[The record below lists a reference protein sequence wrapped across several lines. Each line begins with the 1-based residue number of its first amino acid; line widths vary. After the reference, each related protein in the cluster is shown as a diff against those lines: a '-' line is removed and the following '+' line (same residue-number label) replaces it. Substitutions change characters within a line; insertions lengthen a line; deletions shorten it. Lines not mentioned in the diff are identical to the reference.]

1 MLFVFLHPQGNAFF
15 DGAFTNAFVIGGNE
29 GDEEIGSGFD
39 ILLHDKFRSDVV
51 VVVHVMVVAQWHA
64 DPGAA
69 DPAGLKRGGFT
80 GTGIEKGALNAD
92 PLLGSGAHENRN
104 EVVIKHGKAVAD
116 TNHGAI
122 AHFRTVHRTARL
134 NREEAALFTKG
145 PIFTN
150 MPGAE
155 ESDFFGPGEC
165 RMNRGVETE
174 TGEFAQDIDDNRTS
188 DEVITGSRFNLA
200 VFKRDRES
208 PGSKLSQILAQR
220 DVLFEF
226 GDGLGHATEKFQ
238 ITVFAGN
245 LDPGRMIHVS
255 SEHPNRCGFVF
266 ALAIGGQQVA
276 ERVGGQFDVR
286 NVEEELL
293 NLRAHMIFMKWRCGL
308 IEKLL
313 EDRGQRVSHADTVN
327 TFFLLPTPNV
337 KKIRYLLE
345 TAVLRAAVRFLPGF
359 SRPVLLFLS
368 KAAGAIAYLA
378 DYRGRTT
385 AHENLRVAFAKEN
398 ITPRQ
403 IRGIALAS
411 YQTFARTFLDLFWSL
426 SLTKENYKEH
436 VLIDFEDPSSERNA
450 HETGALWV
458 TPHFGNFEMVSL
470 AIGFRGVRFTVV
482 AQDFKNPALTE
493 LFTRLRRG
501 SGHVIIPQEGAMLRL
516 MKDLKRKGH
525 AGLLTDL
532 NIRPNRTATVIEC
545 FGLKT
550 CATMLHT
557 SLSMRLGL
565 PVFTGL
571 CFPLE
576 DGRYRL
582 ELSPP
587 LNPKDFSTTEEFT
600 QVIWNRFEEDIRKT
614 PEAWLW
620 MYKHWRYLPGNQDD
634 ARYPKYSN
642 PNRAFEAMVRSCG

>member
-1 MLFVFLHPQGNAFF
+1 MLFVFLHPEGNALL
-15 DGAFTNAFVIGGNE
+15 DGSFADPFVIGGDQ
-29 GDEEIGSGFD
+29 GDEEVGGGFD
-39 ILLHDKFRSDVV
+39 IVHHDKFRGDVVFLIHVV
-51 VVVHVMVVAQWHA
+51 VVAERHA
-64 DPGAA
+64 DARTA

-80 GTGIEKGALNAD
+80 GAGIEQGALHANS
-92 PLLGSGAHENRN
+92 LFRRGAHEDGN
-104 EVVIKHGKAVAD
+104 EIVIKHGKAVTD
-116 TNHGAI
+116 TDHGAI
-122 AHFRTVHRTARL
+122 AHFRTVHGTARF
-134 NREEAALFTKG
+134 NRKEAALFAKG
-145 PIFTN
+145 PVFTD
-150 MPGAE
+150 MPGSE
-155 ESDFFGPGEC
+155 EADFFGPGEGG
-165 RMNRGVETE
+165 MHGGVEAE
-174 TGEFAQDIDDNRTS
+174 TGQFAQHVDDNGAA
-188 DEVITGSRFNLA
+188 DEVITGGCFNLA
-200 VFKRDRES
+200 VFDRDRET
-208 PGSKLSQILAQR
+208 PGGELSQILAQG
-220 DVLFEF
+220 DVLLEF
-226 GDGLGHATEKFQ
+226 GDGLGHAAEKFE
-238 ITVFAGN
+238 IAVFTGN

-255 SEHPNRCGFVF
+255 TEDPNWRRFMF

-276 ERVGGQFDVR
+276 KRVGGQFDVR
-286 NVEEELL
+286 NIEEELL
-293 NLRAHMIFMKWRCGL
+293 NLRTHMIFMKWRCGL

-345 TAVLRAAVRFLPGF
+345 TAILRAAVRLLPSF
-359 SRPVLLFLS
+359 SRPVLLSLS
-368 KAAGAIAYLA
+368 KGVGTLAYFA
-378 DYRGRTT
+378 DYRGRAT
-385 AHENLRVAFAKEN
+385 AHENLRAAFAREN
-398 ITPRQ
+398 INRDQ
-403 IRGIALAS
+403 IRRIAIAS

-436 VLIDFEDPSSERNA
+436 VLIDFQDPLSEKKA
-450 HETGALWV
+450 LETGALWV

-482 AQDFKNPALTE
+482 AQDFKNEALTD
-493 LFTRLRRG
+493 LFTRLRQG
-501 SGHVIIPQEGAMLRL
+501 SGHVVIPKEGAMLRL

-532 NIRPNRTATVIEC
+532 NIRPNKTATVIDC

-571 CFPLE
+571 CFPLD

-582 ELSPP
+582 QLSPP
-587 LNPKDFSTTEEFT
+587 LDPKGFSSPEEYT

-620 MYKHWRYLPGNQDD
+620 MYKHWRYLPGNEDD
-634 ARYPKYSN
+634 ARYPSYAN
-642 PNRAFEAMVRSCG
+642 PNRAFQDMVQAL